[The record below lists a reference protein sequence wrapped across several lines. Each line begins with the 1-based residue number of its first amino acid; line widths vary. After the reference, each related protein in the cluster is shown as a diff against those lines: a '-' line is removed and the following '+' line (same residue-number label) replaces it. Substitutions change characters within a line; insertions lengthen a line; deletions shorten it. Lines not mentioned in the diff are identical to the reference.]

1 MTDVDTQKLGA
12 LRDLILD
19 KAEAEVM
26 RITQKAQR
34 EADEWLS
41 QELVKIDQE
50 ADLIINDARRRAEE
64 IRRRELL
71 AAEREVSREKLR
83 LQNRLIT
90 QAKAVFLDELVALR
104 SREDHWMILLGLLL
118 EAQEVLVDLKKGSL
132 RLAAIDSPLG
142 ERIVSRSK
150 ELRPQIDMRFDSTPA
165 PILGGLWLI
174 DDMGNRQVNSDWQT
188 KVVEMSDTL
197 TERLMAIWQ

>member
-1 MTDVDTQKLGA
+1 VTDVDSQKLGA

-19 KAEAEVM
+19 KAEAEAM
-26 RITQKAQR
+26 RITQKAQQ

-83 LQNRLIT
+83 LQNRLIA

-118 EAQEVLVDLKKGSL
+118 EAQEALVDLEKGSL

-174 DDMGNRQVNSDWQT
+174 DDRGNRQVNSDWQT

-197 TERLMAIWQ
+197 TERLMTIWQ

>member
-19 KAEAEVM
+19 KAEAEAM
-26 RITQKAQR
+26 RITQKAQQ

-174 DDMGNRQVNSDWQT
+174 DDTGNRQVNSDWQT

>member
-19 KAEAEVM
+19 KAEAEAM
-26 RITQKAQR
+26 RITQKAQQ

-118 EAQEVLVDLKKGSL
+118 EAQEALVDLKKGSL

-150 ELRPQIDMRFDSTPA
+150 ELRPQIDMRFDPTPA

-174 DDMGNRQVNSDWQT
+174 DDTGNRQVNSDWQT

>member
-1 MTDVDTQKLGA
+1 VTDVDTQKLGA

-19 KAEAEVM
+19 KAEAEAM
-26 RITQKAQR
+26 RITQKAQQ

-50 ADLIINDARRRAEE
+50 TDLIINDARSRAEE

-132 RLAAIDSPLG
+132 RLAAIDFPLG

-188 KVVEMSDTL
+188 KVVEMSNTL

>member
-1 MTDVDTQKLGA
+1 VADVDTQKLGA

-19 KAEAEVM
+19 KAEAEAM
-26 RITQKAQR
+26 RITQKAQH

-41 QELVKIDQE
+41 QELAKIDQE
-50 ADLIINDARRRAEE
+50 VDLIINDARRRAEE

-118 EAQEVLVDLKKGSL
+118 EAQEALVDLKKGSL

-150 ELRPQIDMRFDSTPA
+150 ELRPQIDMRFDPTPA

-174 DDMGNRQVNSDWQT
+174 DDTGNRQVNSDWQT

>member
-174 DDMGNRQVNSDWQT
+174 DDTGNRQVNSDWQT

>member
-19 KAEAEVM
+19 KAEAEAM
-26 RITQKAQR
+26 RITQKAQQ

-71 AAEREVSREKLR
+71 AAEREISREKLR

-104 SREDHWMILLGLLL
+104 SREDHWMVLLGLLL
-118 EAQEVLVDLKKGSL
+118 EAQEAIVDLKKGSL
-132 RLAAIDSPLG
+132 RLAAIDFPLG

-174 DDMGNRQVNSDWQT
+174 DDTGNRQVNSDWQT

>member
-19 KAEAEVM
+19 KAEAEAM
-26 RITQKAQR
+26 RITQKAQH

-41 QELVKIDQE
+41 QELAKIDQE
-50 ADLIINDARRRAEE
+50 VDLIINDARRRAEE

-118 EAQEVLVDLKKGSL
+118 EAQEALVDLKKGSL

-150 ELRPQIDMRFDSTPA
+150 ELRPQIDMRFDPTPA

-174 DDMGNRQVNSDWQT
+174 DDTGNRQVNSDWQT